1 MRQQREQDPFE
12 LHQRVENKL
21 RALWKTSTTPEL
33 KTVRN
38 KIQQRWKGWAAH
50 VLALSIPTLTP
61 SNRVIY

>member
-21 RALWKTSTTPEL
+21 RTLWKTSTTPEL

-38 KIQQRWKGWAAH
+38 KIQQPWKGWAAQ